1 MFSLLLVNICR
12 SESLVWHTGVVVLR
26 STEILRGE
34 LAMHPA
40 QDIVLFRQGEQV
52 SVYPA
57 HKIQS
62 VYYYD
67 VSADINRKFIV
78 IQQSSAAFSV
88 HHLFE
93 VVLLGEINVIRRVVS
108 STADLTD
115 DAKGYHYYLQSGSDL
130 IVLHKFQSKLYP
142 RLLRES
148 GTLSDYIGEN
158 NLNPNLPA
166 DVIRIVAYYNRTRNA
181 NQVTA
186 ALQL

>member
-1 MFSLLLVNICR
+1 M
-12 SESLVWHTGVVVLR
+12 WHAGVIVLR
-26 STEILRGE
+26 SDEILSGE
-34 LAMHPA
+34 LAMHTA
-40 QDIVLFRQGEQV
+40 QDVVLFRQGEQV

-67 VSADINRKFIV
+67 AAADINRKFIV

-93 VVLLGEINVIRRVVS
+93 IVLLGEISVIRRVVS

-148 GTLSDYIGEN
+148 ETLSDYIGEN
-158 NLNPNLPA
+158 NLNAGLPA
-166 DVIRIVAYYNRTRNA
+166 DIIRIVAYYNRTRNA

-186 ALQL
+186 ALQW